1 MWATLGYSGAD
12 WVPTFHRTIAYIS
25 IFANGTQSAIGDL
38 VVKLM
43 ATIVQVL
50 RFPHRFE
57 LIMLMMACV
66 LLPMSYL
73 WVHKS
78 LLEKLPVGW
87 VRLRKISPDTDGR
100 PLFCTLF

>member
-1 MWATLGYSGAD
+1 M
-12 WVPTFHRTIAYIS
+12 AYIS
-25 IFANGTQSAIGDL
+25 NIANDSQSGIGDL

-73 WVHKS
+73 WVHKA

-87 VRLRKISPDTDGR
+87 VRLRRYLPILMAV
-100 PLFCTLF
+100 LFFVPFFSNAPYRTVFFQVILVAF